1 MWATPNTSSP
11 SLTCGPS
18 WTVVSCATR
27 AFLGGYPDVSKPIH
41 RIADYFCHSQAW
53 QSANPFRLMWTYHF
67 LSFRD
72 NGNLNLSLG
81 GGHSTRKLELHSES
95 VNAVS
100 KHAHTIGPNASDSG
114 CKVLAIIMGHDHIS
128 FASYFVVGPQNAIV
142 VTGLQASSFVS
153 VLCNRMPQE

>member
-41 RIADYFCHSQAW
+41 RTADHFCYSEAW
-53 QSANPFRLMWTYHF
+53 QSANPFRLMRTYHF
-67 LSFRD
+67 LSFCG
-72 NGNLNLSLG
+72 NENLNLSLG
-81 GGHSTRKLELHSES
+81 GGHSTRKIRVTSES

-100 KHAHTIGPNASDSG
+100 KHAHTSGPCSST
-114 CKVLAIIMGHDHIS
+114 IMMGHHPVS
-128 FASYFVVGPQNAIV
+128 FASYFVGPQNAIV
-142 VTGLQASSFVS
+142 IGLQASSFVQS
-153 VLCNRMPQE
+153 KSTRVTS